1 MKDLFEEWMIDDVLI
16 SILSTLVLRPTDLW
30 SLTRCHRGLA
40 RTENAKRGQ
49 ATELKIGRSVAST
62 QTETDAEM
70 EASGAGHERSLM
82 WVREAGSGV
91 LMSAELISRE
101 GGTDEV
107 REMKSHELMF
117 EGDEENALKW
127 SSDEEGARMGQARLV
142 KRVRQPPSNTPPRNM
157 NTCFPEEPHSNFKFV
172 LSLVEPP
179 TCYVHGLHVV
189 VPSGRAGNNCLV
201 PQ

>member
-1 MKDLFEEWMIDDVLI
+1 M
-16 SILSTLVLRPTDLW
+16 STLIDSTKSVRESSLSVVKGRNAEQSIENGKSGVVKSERVVLDEA
-30 SLTRCHRGLA
+30 SV
-40 RTENAKRGQ
+40 
-49 ATELKIGRSVAST
+49 RSVAST
-62 QTETDAEM
+62 QTETNAEM

-82 WVREAGSGV
+82 WSEEAGSGV

-142 KRVRQPPSNTPPRNM
+142 KRVNRQPPSNTPPRNM
-157 NTCFPEEPHSNFKFV
+157 NTCFPR
-172 LSLVEPP
+172 
-179 TCYVHGLHVV
+179 
-189 VPSGRAGNNCLV
+189 RATLQLQIRSIAC
-201 PQ
+201 